1 MAFMGSGTS
10 VVVIKDPTKH
20 TVLNF
25 LSLKDTSSVKLN
37 GDAIIYIFTTAGT
50 HGLTIKNSGTLE
62 VTG

>member
-1 MAFMGSGTS
+1 MGSGIS

-37 GDAIIYIFTTAGT
+37 GDAILYIFTTSGT
-50 HGLTIKNSGTLE
+50 HGLTLTNSGTLE